1 MDSNKDEAERCME
14 RAERYLR
21 EKKYEEAEKFLR
33 KAQKLYP
40 TKKAEDILVKTA
52 ILLKQNQKSESEPT
66 VRKRQTAPKEASY
79 VHTSSDYTK
88 EQLEYIKRIEKCK
101 DYYEILGVSKDATDS
116 DIKKSY
122 KKLAL
127 QLHPDKNKAPGAA
140 EAFKAIG
147 NAVAILT
154 DVEKR
159 KQYDMYGSEEDRLQN
174 AHGRQN
180 HSHYNYTRGFETDIT
195 AEELFNL
202 FFAGEFPQQEF
213 YTRRPGGRWVRPQD
227 VQAQYAHSQQAN
239 GYTTFLQMLPV
250 LLLILLTMMS
260 SFFISDP
267 VYSLHPNTK
276 YSVQRVTQGLKVP
289 YYVQEAF
296 HSEYQGSLRRL
307 EVSVEEEYLNNL
319 RHACY
324 KEKTYKESM
333 MWKARNFADQE
344 SFAKAKRIEMPSCR
358 KVEEIQGA

>member
-14 RAERYLR
+14 LAERYLR
-21 EKKYEEAEKFLR
+21 EKRYEEAEKFLR

-40 TKKAEDILVKTA
+40 TKKAEDVLAKVS
-52 ILLKQNQKSESEPT
+52 KQNQNPESEPI
-66 VRKRQTAPKEASY
+66 VRKRRITPKETT
-79 VHTSSDYTK
+79 HTQACNDYTK
-88 EQLEYIKRIEKCK
+88 EQLEHIKRIKKCK
-101 DYYEILGVSKDATDS
+101 DYYEILGVNKDATDS
-116 DIKKSY
+116 DIKKAY

-159 KQYDMYGSEEDRLQN
+159 KQYDMYGSEEERMQSTQ
-174 AHGRQN
+174 AHQN

-195 AEELFNL
+195 AEELFSM
-202 FFAGEFPQQEF
+202 FFGGGFPQQEF
-213 YTRRPGGRWVRPQD
+213 YMRRPRRWARQQD
-227 VQAQYAHSQQAN
+227 AQAQHVYSQQAN

-267 VYSLHPNTK
+267 VYSLHSNTK
-276 YSVQRVTQGLKVP
+276 YSVPRTTQGLKVP
-289 YYVQEAF
+289 YYVKENF
-296 HSEYQGSLRRL
+296 HTEYQGSLRRL
-307 EVSVEEEYLNNL
+307 EISVEEEYLNNL
-319 RHACY
+319 RHACFR
-324 KEKTYKESM
+324 EKSYRETM
-333 MWKARNFADQE
+333 MWKARNFGDQE
-344 SFAKAKRIEMPSCR
+344 LFIKAKNIEMPSCKR
-358 KVEEIQGA
+358 IQELQGT